1 MTISELIKALEDVKG
16 EIGDKEIV
24 TVADPYEEA
33 LIEYVP
39 ADVRVV
45 TDEDDNVS
53 IVVFQE
59 GQSPEYL

>member
-1 MTISELIKALEDVKG
+1 MTISELIESLEMTKRDV
-16 EIGDKEIV
+16 GDREIV

-33 LIEYVP
+33 LVEYVP
-39 ADVRVV
+39 ADVRVM
-45 TDEDDNVS
+45 TDEDENVS

>member
-1 MTISELIKALEDVKG
+1 MTISELIKALEDVKE

-24 TVADPYEEA
+24 TVADPYEEFY
-33 LIEYVP
+33 IEYVA

-53 IVVFQE
+53 IAVFQE